1 MTRLEGT
8 FTALITPFLSDG
20 NVDFEAFEKIMQ
32 FQISQG
38 IDGVVVGGSTGENF
52 ALSATEKEQM
62 IKKAIEIS
70 AGRIKIIAGTGTND
84 TATSCRNTRAA
95 FDLHADAALVV
106 APFYNKPV
114 QRALVEHYGKVADS
128 APEMPIIIYNVP
140 GRTSVNIL
148 PETIVTIAR
157 KFENVI
163 AVKEA
168 SGNVEQMMAIIKD
181 APEKFSLLSG
191 DDSLTFP
198 VVAAGGRGVI
208 STISNYLPGDF
219 TKMTHLALEGKINEA
234 RELHYKY
241 FDLMNL
247 NFIETN
253 PGPVKYVMSKLGLC
267 NEVYRLPMTSLTDE
281 HKTVINKELTKC
293 GVLAETL

>member
-1 MTRLEGT
+1 MIKLEGT
-8 FTALITPFLSDG
+8 FTALITPFLENG
-20 NVDFEAFEKIMQ
+20 KVDYPAFEKIMQ
-32 FQISQG
+32 FQISRG

-52 ALSATEKEQM
+52 ALSYAEKENLV
-62 IKKAIEIS
+62 KKAIEI
-70 AGRIKIIAGTGTND
+70 AKGKIKIIAGTGTNYTD
-84 TATSCRNTRAA
+84 ATCDNTRKAQEWK
-95 FDLHADAALVV
+95 ADASLVV

-114 QRALVEHYGKVADS
+114 QRALVEHYCKVAAA

-148 PETIVTIAR
+148 PETILEIAD
-157 KFENVI
+157 KCPNVI

-198 VVAAGGRGVI
+198 ITAAGAKGVI
-208 STISNYLPGDF
+208 STISNYLPKDF
-219 TKMTHLALEGKINEA
+219 TRMTHLALEGSFNEA
-234 RELHYKY
+234 RVLHYKY
-241 FDLMNL
+241 FDLMKL

-253 PGPVKYVMSKLGLC
+253 PGPVKYVMSKLGFC
-267 NEVYRLPMTSLTDE
+267 GENYRLPMIKLTKE
-281 HKTVINKELTKC
+281 HKNLIDRELTKC
-293 GVLAETL
+293 GISSETV